1 MVTLAMMFWRNRS
14 CITARWVPLCAPS
27 WEVRLPN
34 RGEPKNPE
42 EKEGGRSSN
51 SLAAPTRPMILRLC
65 LLAFAARSAQ
75 ATFHFTDAP
84 FDRCATSH
92 GLSLDDSLYIF
103 VPSEDST
110 KM

>member
-1 MVTLAMMFWRNRS
+1 
-14 CITARWVPLCAPS
+14 
-27 WEVRLPN
+27 
-34 RGEPKNPE
+34 
-42 EKEGGRSSN
+42 
-51 SLAAPTRPMILRLC
+51 MILRLC